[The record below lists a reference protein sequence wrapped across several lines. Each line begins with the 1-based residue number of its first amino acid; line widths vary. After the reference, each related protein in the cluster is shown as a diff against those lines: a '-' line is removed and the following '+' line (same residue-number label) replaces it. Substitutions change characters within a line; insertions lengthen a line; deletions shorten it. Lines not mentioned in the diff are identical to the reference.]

1 MTVQI
6 CNICDI
12 MQVPEKIN
20 SLNFV
25 IKFQKSPRIKVNETC
40 IDHEHLNCF
49 FCELTELYD
58 QMLFM
63 VFRF

>member
-6 CNICDI
+6 SNICDI

-25 IKFQKSPRIKVNETC
+25 IKFQKSPQIKVNETC
-40 IDHEHLNCF
+40 IDHDHLNGF
-49 FCELTELYD
+49 FGETD
-58 QMLFM
+58 
-63 VFRF
+63 